1 MTTSH
6 LIDTPAAG
14 AKDGTLYVAFELSKS
29 TWLVGFV
36 VSGESKLSHHKVSGG
51 DTAAVCHLISKKR
64 EQAEKK
70 LGRPVTV
77 VSCYEAGYDGFWL
90 DRWLGQQGITNR
102 VLDPS
107 SIEMPRR
114 ARQAK
119 TDRLD
124 LERLMRV
131 LIRYEGGEPK
141 VCSVVRPPT
150 PEQEDAR
157 RVSRE
162 RDRLIGERTAHVNRI
177 KGLLHGQGIGE
188 VHPRRKGFLEQLAQ
202 LRTGDGR
209 DVPANLLAEIKREHG
224 RLLQVGEQIAEVE
237 GQMKAARAAAAPDSR
252 AGQVNRL
259 ISLKSLGPVGGE
271 TLVNEVFWRDFQNR
285 RQVGAYLGLV
295 GTPFDSGQSSREQ
308 GISKSGNARARTLA
322 IELSWLWLR
331 HQPDSA
337 LSLWFKHRVGDQKG
351 RVRRIAIVA
360 LARKLMVA
368 LWRFLTLGLVPEGAI
383 VRAAAPAGR

>member
-1 MTTSH
+1 MTSH
-6 LIDTPAAG
+6 LFDTPAAG
-14 AKDGTLYVAFELSKS
+14 AKIGTLYVAFELSKS
-29 TWLVGFV
+29 TWEVGLV
-36 VSGESKLSHHKVSGG
+36 VSGERTLSRHKISGG
-51 DTAAVCHLISKKR
+51 DTSGLWQVISKKR

-70 LGRPVTV
+70 QGGPVRV

-90 DRWLGQQGITNR
+90 DRWLSEQGVENR

-141 VCSVVRPPT
+141 VCSVVHPPT

-157 RVSRE
+157 RVTRE
-162 RDRLIGERTAHVNRI
+162 RERLIGERTAHTNRI
-177 KGLLHGQGIGE
+177 KGLLHGQGVRD
-188 VHPRRKGFLEQLAQ
+188 VHPRRKGFLEQLVQ

-209 DVPANLLAEIKREHG
+209 AVPTNLAAEITREHA
-224 RLLQVGEQIAEVE
+224 RLVKVCEQIAEIE
-237 GQMKAARAAAAPDSR
+237 GQMKAARAAAAADSR
-252 AGQVNRL
+252 VGQVNHL
-259 ISLKSLGPVGGE
+259 ISLKSLGPIGGE
-271 TLVNEVFWRDFQNR
+271 NLVNEVFWRDFQNR
-285 RQVGAYLGLV
+285 RQVGAYFGLT

-308 GISKSGNARARTLA
+308 GISKAGNRRARSLA
-322 IELSWLWLR
+322 VELAWLWQR
-331 HQPDSA
+331 YQPDSA
-337 LSLWFKHRVGDQKG
+337 LSLWFKERVGTQKG
-351 RVRRIAIVA
+351 RVKRIAIVA

-368 LWRFLTLGLVPEGAI
+368 LWRFLTTGLVPEGAKLRT
-383 VRAAAPAGR
+383 VAPAGR

>member
-1 MTTSH
+1 MTSH
-6 LIDTPAAG
+6 LFDTPAAG
-14 AKDGTLYVAFELSKS
+14 AKIGTLYVAFELSKS
-29 TWLVGFV
+29 TWEVGLV
-36 VSGESKLSHHKVSGG
+36 VSGERTLSRHKISGG
-51 DTAAVCHLISKKR
+51 DTPGLWQVISKKR

-70 LGRPVTV
+70 QGGPVRV

-90 DRWLGQQGITNR
+90 DRWLSEQGVENR

-141 VCSVVRPPT
+141 VCSVVHPPT

-157 RVSRE
+157 RVTRE
-162 RDRLIGERTAHVNRI
+162 RERLIGERTAHTNRI
-177 KGLLHGQGIGE
+177 KGLLHGQGVRD
-188 VHPRRKGFLEQLAQ
+188 VHPRRKGFLEQLVQ

-209 DVPANLLAEIKREHG
+209 AVPTNLAAEITREHA
-224 RLLQVGEQIAEVE
+224 RLVKVCEQIAEIE
-237 GQMKAARAAAAPDSR
+237 GQMKAARAAAAADSR
-252 AGQVNRL
+252 VGQVNHL
-259 ISLKSLGPVGGE
+259 ISLKSLGPIGGE
-271 TLVNEVFWRDFQNR
+271 NLVNEVFWRDFQNR
-285 RQVGAYLGLV
+285 RQVGAYFGLT

-308 GISKSGNARARTLA
+308 GISKAGNRRARSLA
-322 IELSWLWLR
+322 VELAWLWQR
-331 HQPDSA
+331 YQPDSA
-337 LSLWFKHRVGDQKG
+337 LSLWFKERVGTQKG
-351 RVRRIAIVA
+351 RVKRIAIVA

-368 LWRFLTLGLVPEGAI
+368 LWRFLTTGLVPEGAKLRT
-383 VRAAAPAGR
+383 VAPAGR

>member
-1 MTTSH
+1 MMSSH
-6 LIDTPAAG
+6 PIDTPAAG
-14 AKDGTLYVAFELSKS
+14 EKDATLYVAFELSKS
-29 TWLVGFV
+29 KWLIGMV
-36 VSGESKLSHHKVSGG
+36 VSGESKMSRHQVVGG
-51 DTAAVCHLISKKR
+51 DTAAVWQLISKKR
-64 EQAEKK
+64 AYAEKQ
-70 LGRPVTV
+70 GRRVRV
-77 VSCYEAGYDGFWL
+77 VSCYEAGYDGFWF
-90 DRWLGQQGITNR
+90 DRWLAEQGVANR

-131 LIRYEGGEPK
+131 LIRHEGGEPK
-141 VCSVVRPPT
+141 VCSVVHPPT

-177 KGLLHGQGIGE
+177 KGLLHGQGIRD

-209 DVPANLLAEIKREHG
+209 AVPANLAAEIQREHA
-224 RLLQVGEQIAEVE
+224 RLVQVGEQIAEVE
-237 GQMKAARAAAAPDSR
+237 SQMKAERAAAAPDSR
-252 AGQVNRL
+252 ASQVNQL
-259 ISLKSLGPVGGE
+259 ISLKSVGPVGGE

-285 RQVGAYLGLV
+285 RQVGGYFGLA

-308 GISKSGNARARTLA
+308 GISKAGNARARTLA

-331 HQPDSA
+331 YQPAST
-337 LSLWFKHRVGDQKG
+337 LSLWFTSRVGDQKG

-368 LWRFLTLGLVPEGAI
+368 LWRFLTQGLVPEGARL
-383 VRAAAPAGR
+383 RAAAPAGR

>member
-1 MTTSH
+1 MPSH
-6 LIDTPAAG
+6 PFDTPAAR
-14 AKDGTLYVAFELSKS
+14 AKDGTLYVAFELSRS
-29 TWLVGFV
+29 TWQIGFV
-36 VSGESKLSHHKVSGG
+36 ASGETTLSRYKVAGG
-51 DTAAVCHLISKKR
+51 DTAAVWRLLSKKR

-70 LGRPVTV
+70 QGRPVRV

-90 DRWLGQQGITNR
+90 DRWLAEQGIENR

-141 VCSVVRPPT
+141 VCSVVHRPT
-150 PEQEDAR
+150 PEQEDSR
-157 RVSRE
+157 RVTRE
-162 RDRLIGERTAHVNRI
+162 RDRLIVERTAHGNRI
-177 KGLLHGQGIGE
+177 KGLLHGQGVRD

-209 DVPANLLAEIKREHG
+209 AVPANLMAEITREHA
-224 RLLQVGEQIAEVE
+224 RLTQVCEQIAEIE

-252 AGQVNRL
+252 AGQVNHL
-259 ISLKSLGPVGGE
+259 ISLKSLGPIGGE
-271 TLVNEVFWRDFQNR
+271 GLVNEVFWRDFQNR
-285 RQVGAYLGLV
+285 RQVGAYLGLT

-308 GISKSGNARARTLA
+308 GISKSGNSRARSLA
-322 IELSWLWLR
+322 VELSWLWLR

-337 LSLWFKHRVGDQKG
+337 LSLWFKERVGTQKG
-351 RVRRIAIVA
+351 RVKRIAIVA

-368 LWRFLTLGLVPEGAI
+368 LWRFLTQGLVPEGARL
-383 VRAAAPAGR
+383 RAAAPAGR